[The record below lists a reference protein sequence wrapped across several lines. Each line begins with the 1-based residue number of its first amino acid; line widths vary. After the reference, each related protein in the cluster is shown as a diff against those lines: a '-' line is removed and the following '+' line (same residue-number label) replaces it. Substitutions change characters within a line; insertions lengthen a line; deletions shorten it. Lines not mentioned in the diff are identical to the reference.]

1 MNNFYN
7 FFKKQQESGQ
17 AAKKP
22 QYLVIDEWSS
32 FVTSLDK
39 KNREDMISKLEEL
52 VTISRAYNYHI
63 LVGVQRACLLYTSR
77 CV

>member
-39 KNREDMISKLEEL
+39 KIERI
-52 VTISRAYNYHI
+52 
-63 LVGVQRACLLYTSR
+63 
-77 CV
+77 